1 MSEIQANKI
10 SPATGT
16 GLTLGDSGDTLT
28 LTAGANLTLGGSSST
43 ITIPSGATITNNGTQ
58 TGFGGST
65 DVAFHAQLSTGRT
78 LSHEVWT
85 LLHMNS
91 EIIDIG
97 SCYDASNY
105 KFTVPSG
112 KGGTYHV
119 GYQVTVENA
128 SNTKQYI
135 AWGKIY
141 KNGSNMGDVY
151 SHYQNNTDNPSRNV
165 TVSSSFIVNLSAS
178 DYLEMYAMSA
188 TNNSSNSTAVANYTT
203 WWGYKLVT

>member
-1 MSEIQANKI
+1 MSKLETITIDTPSGSNTMQIGSTNT
-10 SPATGT
+10 ATIN
-16 GLTLGDSGDTLT
+16 LGVSGDTINVPAGVT
-28 LTAGANLTLGGSSST
+28 IANAGTA
-43 ITIPSGATITNNGTQ
+43 

-97 SCYDASNY
+97 SCYDTSNY

-151 SHYQNNTDNPSRNV
+151 SHYQNNTDNPTRNI
-165 TVSSSFIVNLSAS
+165 TVFSSFIVNLSAS
-178 DYLEMYAMSA
+178 DYLEMYAQSA
-188 TNNSSNSTAVANYTT
+188 TNDSSNSTAVASYTS

>member
-1 MSEIQANKI
+1 MSKLETITIDTPSGSNTMQIGSTNT
-10 SPATGT
+10 ATIN
-16 GLTLGDSGDTLT
+16 LGVSGDTINVPAGVT
-28 LTAGANLTLGGSSST
+28 IANAGTA
-43 ITIPSGATITNNGTQ
+43 

-97 SCYDASNY
+97 SCYDTSNY

-128 SNTKQYI
+128 ANSRQYI

-141 KNGSNMGDVY
+141 KNGSSMGDVY
-151 SHYQNNTDNPSRNV
+151 SHYQNNTDNPSRNI
-165 TVSSSFIVNLSAS
+165 TIFSSFVVNLNAS
-178 DYLEMYAMSA
+178 DYLEMYAQSA
-188 TNNSSNSTAVANYTT
+188 TNNSSNSTAVADYTS